1 MKKKYAILYLFTCIL
16 ISATGLAQ
24 GEANNWYFGNNAGVT
39 FLPDGTVTGLN
50 NGKLVTNEG
59 CSTISDAQGNL
70 LFYTDGRNVWDRNH
84 LKMPNGNYNAN
95 TGLLGDP
102 SSSQSGIIVPKKGNP
117 NIYYIFTV
125 DEPHHDNANVFPNQ
139 FTGVYSD
146 QGGTVPDADDGF
158 NNGLNYSVV
167 DLSVT
172 GINGSIGNVTTRNVH
187 LVTYDP
193 LIQDQAKYKCSEK
206 ITAVKTADGSGFWV
220 ITHFIDKFYAF
231 KVDGT
236 GVNSTPVISTIT
248 PSVPISGYR
257 RNSIG
262 YLKASPDGQK
272 LAIAHQQRG
281 TTTGGVSSNGV
292 VMLYDFNP
300 STGTVS
306 NGLQLKNN
314 INPYGIEFSAE
325 AKKLYVSYDVNSSSS
340 GIRQYDL
347 LAADIPGS
355 EVFISVIS
363 NTGALQLGPNKKI
376 YFTEFGS
383 LFLSAIN
390 SPELD
395 GPLCDF
401 QQFVVEVGGPVN
413 KSCTLGLPPFITSL
427 FSANITAENTCLG
440 NTTQLRLSV
449 NSTFDT
455 VKWNFG
461 DGTPET
467 PALTTPEVT
476 HIFPA
481 IGQYNITATVVKN
494 GDTTIIT
501 SEVNI
506 SAVPVANTAPPMAA
520 CDANN
525 DGVET
530 FVLSNN
536 DSAVLGTQPTTTF
549 EVKYFA
555 SQPDADANTNALNG
569 AAFPN
574 TANPQSIFARIQNK
588 NNTLCYATTSF
599 QISVSNTPQLAANSF
614 SICDDNTDG
623 NDANGQATFNLNAVT
638 QAIVHNP
645 AVFTTTYYPSL
656 TQAQGE
662 TGALPNNFYNTT
674 PNQQVVFARIK
685 NTANPA
691 CFRIDAITLNVN
703 PLPPVVTGAS
713 LVQCDLAVSPDGF
726 TQFSLSQANSQF
738 TGGNTNLS
746 VTYFATAILAQNGGT
761 PLSDNFTNT
770 ANPQQIAAKVTDVQT
785 GCFRIL
791 PLMLIV
797 NSNTSTPIVLQ
808 QCDDDGTEDGLA
820 SFTLTDAGLETPT
833 NTVVY
838 YANANDALLEQ
849 NAIASTFTNTTAN
862 QQSVYARIE
871 NNNQCATL
879 QEIKLI
885 VRSLPDINTIGEGLV
900 CLNTGANIT
909 LDPGLNV
916 AGNFYAFVWST
927 GATSRTIAVNQP
939 GTYTVRVIDTR
950 YPTRCEKTR
959 TITVTASDVA
969 VITGIDIVDLTTN
982 NTVTVHA
989 VPGNNVNTTYQ
1000 YSIDLPDGPY
1010 QDSNFFENV
1019 EAGIHTV
1026 YVYDTKGCGVVHQ
1039 DIAVLSIPKYFTPNH
1054 DGVHD
1059 TWNIIGVNALFYK
1072 NSKIYIFDRFGKLL
1086 ADVDPRGLGWTGIY
1100 NGHPLPATD
1109 YWYVVQLD
1117 NGRTVKGHFSL
1128 MR

>member
-1 MKKKYAILYLFTCIL
+1 MKKYFYLYTLTFILL
-16 ISATGLAQ
+16 SATGFAQ
-24 GEANNWYFGNNAGVT
+24 GEANNWYFGNNAGIT
-39 FLPDGTVTGLN
+39 FLPDGTATGLN
-50 NGKLVTNEG
+50 NGNLITNEG
-59 CSTISDAQGNL
+59 CSSISDAQGNL

-84 LKMPNGNYNAN
+84 LKMPNGNYNAG

-102 SSSQSGIIVPKKGNP
+102 SSTQSAIIVPKKGDP
-117 NIYYIFTV
+117 NVYYIFTV

-139 FTGVYSD
+139 FTGVYTD

-158 NNGLNYSVV
+158 NNGFNYSIV

-172 GINGSIGNVTTRNVH
+172 GFNGSIGNVTTRNVH
-187 LVTYDP
+187 LLTYDP

-206 ITAVKTADGSGFWV
+206 TTAVKTADGTGYWV

-236 GVNSTPVISTIT
+236 GVNSTPVVSGVT
-248 PSVPISGYR
+248 PSIPVSGYR

-281 TTTGGVSSNGV
+281 TVTGGTTFNGV

-300 STGTVS
+300 ATGAVS
-306 NGLQLKNN
+306 NGLQVKSN
-314 INPYGIEFSAE
+314 ISPYGIEFSAE
-325 AKKLYVSYDVNSSSS
+325 AKKLYVSYDVNSSSN

-355 EVFISVIS
+355 EVFISGIS
-363 NTGALQLGPNKKI
+363 STGALQLGPNKKI
-376 YFTEFGS
+376 YFTEAGS
-383 LFLSAIN
+383 QFLSVIN

-395 GPLCDF
+395 GALCDF
-401 QQFVVEVGGPVN
+401 QGFAVEIGGPASKV
-413 KSCTLGLPPFITSL
+413 CTLGLPPFITSL
-427 FSANITAENTCLG
+427 FYASIVAENTCLG
-440 NTTQLRLSV
+440 NTTQLRLNV
-449 NSTFDT
+449 NSNFDT

-461 DGTPET
+461 DGSPET
-467 PALTTPEVT
+467 SALTVPEIT

-481 IGQYNITATVVKN
+481 VGQYNITATVVKG

-501 SEVNI
+501 SEINI
-506 SAVPVANTAPPMAA
+506 NAVPVANTAPAIAKCDGDNNGSEVFALSDNDAA
-520 CDANN
+520 I
-525 DGVET
+525 
-530 FVLSNN
+530 
-536 DSAVLGTQPTTTF
+536 LGSQSTATF
-549 EVKYFA
+549 EVKYFY
-555 SQPDADANTNALNG
+555 SQANADANTNALSST
-569 AAFPN
+569 AFTN
-574 TANPQSIFARIQNK
+574 IANPQTIFARVQNK

-599 QISVSNTPQLAANSF
+599 QISVSNTPQLLANSF
-614 SICDDNTDG
+614 SICDDAVDG
-623 NDANGQATFNLNAVT
+623 SDTNGQAVFNLNAVT
-638 QAIVHNP
+638 QAIVQNP
-645 AVFTTTYYPSL
+645 AAFTVTYYPSQP
-656 TQAQGE
+656 QAQGE

-674 PNQQVVFARIK
+674 PNQQVVFVRIK

-703 PLPPVVTGAS
+703 PLPPVVAGAS

-738 TGGNTNLS
+738 TAGNANLN
-746 VTYFATAILAQNGGT
+746 VTYFANATQAQNSGT
-761 PLSDNFTNT
+761 PLADAFTNT
-770 ANPQQIAAKVTDVQT
+770 TNPQQIAAKVTDAQT

-791 PLMLIV
+791 QLTLIV

-808 QCDDDGTEDGLA
+808 RCDDDATEDGLA
-820 SFTLTDAGLETPT
+820 AFTLTDAGLETPS

-838 YANANDALLEQ
+838 YANATDALLEQ
-849 NAIASTFTNTTAN
+849 NTIATTFTNTTAN

-879 QEIKLI
+879 QEIQLI
-885 VRSLPDINTIGEGLV
+885 VRTLPDIDTTGEGLV
-900 CLNTGANIT
+900 CLNTRANIT

-927 GATSRTIAVNQP
+927 GATSRNIAVNQP

-950 YPTRCEKTR
+950 YPTRCEKIR

-989 VPGNNVNTTYQ
+989 VPGNNVATTYQ
-1000 YSIDLPDGPY
+1000 YSLDLPDGPY

-1026 YVYDTKGCGVVHQ
+1026 YVYDTKGCGVVHR

-1109 YWYVVQLD
+1109 YWYVVQLE